1 MQAECTTSV
10 WDIINIISSI
20 LGIIS
25 AVVTIVAAFRVKRYA
40 NSIVQAYSSESL
52 VIANEKIDQ
61 AKELYLQLR
70 STEFGKARGSSSK
83 RTQEELS
90 SIESLLDEA
99 EKKTPSDKVWIKDS
113 IKECKKSLNKCV
125 TRPTEHNVF
134 LHLGSDLD
142 NVRKQYQNTIEEERN
157 ITIKNLK

>member
-40 NSIVQAYSSESL
+40 NSIVQAYSAESL

-70 STEFGKARGSSSK
+70 STEFGKARGSTSK

-99 EKKTPSDKVWIKDS
+99 EKRHHRTKCGLKT
-113 IKECKKSLNKCV
+113 
-125 TRPTEHNVF
+125 
-134 LHLGSDLD
+134 
-142 NVRKQYQNTIEEERN
+142 Q
-157 ITIKNLK
+157 